1 MGRQNGHGPQAPAQP
16 CRIPAIER
24 GLLREGQA
32 AGGLGSLGFD
42 DQVLHRLERMQ
53 VRHGD
58 SWVSMP
64 VAELVAELHR
74 EALDVGGWSVLLAQ
88 HPELD
93 RLGDDQKLKVRMHV
107 LQVIAAGARVEFEI
121 RQLAHVLDE

>member
-1 MGRQNGHGPQAPAQP
+1 
-16 CRIPAIER
+16 
-24 GLLREGQA
+24 
-32 AGGLGSLGFD
+32 
-42 DQVLHRLERMQ
+42 
-53 VRHGD
+53 
-58 SWVSMP
+58 
-64 VAELVAELHR
+64 
-74 EALDVGGWSVLLAQ
+74 VGGWSVLLAQ